1 MKYTFTFIALLVA
14 QIIFFSLIISYPIK
28 VSAQSFTT
36 KIDSLILTEFK
47 DSNGPGGVFMITKN
61 GKPIYQKAFGK
72 ANLEL
77 NVDLT
82 PEHVFQL
89 GSMTKQFTAIA
100 ILMLEEQGKLNV
112 QQTVSKYIPDYP
124 SGDKITIHQL
134 LTHTSGIKDFT
145 KMKSLKDIANKEM
158 TPKMMVDFFK
168 NEPVDFL
175 PGEKF
180 EYNNSGYVL
189 LGHLIELVSG
199 KTYEDFIKK
208 NIFQKAGMR
217 QSYYATDRQLINK
230 RAYGYSKKESGYVNK
245 TVISYS
251 VPFSSGALM
260 STVNDMLKWQDA
272 LNQNLLLNA
281 ENTKKAFHKY
291 RLNNGEEFTYG
302 YGWHIREI
310 NGTPTSEH
318 GGSIFGFKTM
328 AVYIPCEDIYVVG
341 FSNCD
346 CNSPTKIIQDM
357 AAIALKSYKKG
368 N

>member
-1 MKYTFTFIALLVA
+1 MITLKQLSILV
-14 QIIFFSLIISYPIK
+14 FFSFIISYPID

-47 DSNGPGGVFMITKN
+47 DSNGPGGIFMITKN
-61 GKPIYQKAFGK
+61 GQPIYQKAFGK

-82 PEHVFQL
+82 TDNIFQL
-89 GSMTKQFTAIA
+89 ASMTKQFTAIG
-100 ILMLEEQGKLNV
+100 ILMLEEQGRLNV
-112 QQTVSKYIPDYP
+112 QQTVSKYLPDYP
-124 SGDKITIHQL
+124 SGDKITIHHL

-158 TPKMMVDFFK
+158 TAKMMVDFFK

-189 LGHLIELVSG
+189 LGYLIELVSG
-199 KTYEDFIKK
+199 QTYEDFIDK
-208 NIFQKAGMR
+208 NIFQKAGMDH
-217 QSYYATDRQLINK
+217 SCYATDRQLVNK

-260 STVNDMLKWQDA
+260 STLNDMLKWQNA
-272 LNQNLLLNA
+272 LNQNLLLKA
-281 ENTKKAFHKY
+281 ESAKKAFRKY
-291 RLNNGEEFTYG
+291 KLNNGEEFTYG

-310 NGTPTSEH
+310 NGTPTREH
-318 GGSIFGFKTM
+318 GGNVFGFKTM
-328 AVYIPCEDIYVVG
+328 AVYIPAEDIYVIG

-357 AAIALKSYKKG
+357 AAIVLKSYKKS